1 MNHKNGQRRCFAI
14 PSDYRNLSR
23 KLSSGTGFACLKKNG
38 GVFRTA
44 FRMEVSMSEVQH
56 IRSLVRQAAV
66 YRAQGLLAESK
77 GKYEEILSFLGR
89 NQQFQNG
96 EKLAQAVRE
105 RLQDVD
111 RDIAEVR
118 SAPATPDLS
127 PQLQNLIK
135 KLFTFSKTREVAA
148 MEGATAL
155 AKFGQYEEAVGELQK
170 LLKEGVLP
178 TVAAKNI
185 LRCYLTLSLPHA
197 AAAQFKEWVRNDALS
212 KEDLKYVRDFLESS
226 LRKKGLREIIPV
238 LSGATDASIKS
249 QDDFLDISS
258 IKFFFNDGKR
268 HRYAVELDVIYQIG
282 NLISIVVSSA
292 DRALLDSMKIG
303 KTLPDIQF
311 YTPVTVFRGTGI
323 VSRKSIIEKGPRRG
337 NYLID
342 ITLSEN
348 C

>member
-1 MNHKNGQRRCFAI
+1 
-14 PSDYRNLSR
+14 
-23 KLSSGTGFACLKKNG
+23 
-38 GVFRTA
+38 
-44 FRMEVSMSEVQH
+44 MEVSMSEVQH
-56 IRSLVRQAAV
+56 IRSLVRQAAL

-77 GKYEEILSFLGR
+77 GKYEEILSFLGS

-96 EKLAQAVRE
+96 EKLAEAVKE
-105 RLQDVD
+105 RLQDVA
-111 RDIAEVR
+111 REFAEVR

-127 PQLQNLIK
+127 PQVQGLIK

-155 AKFGQYEEAVGELQK
+155 AKFGQYEEAVSELQK
-170 LLKEGVLP
+170 LLREGILP

-185 LRCYLTLSLPHA
+185 LRCYLTLSLPQA
-197 AAAQFKEWVRNDALS
+197 AVSQYKEWLRNDALS

-226 LRKKGLREIIPV
+226 LRKKGLREIIPA
-238 LSGATDASIKS
+238 LSGEMVANVKT

-258 IKFFFNDGKR
+258 IKIFFNDGKR

-292 DRALLDSMKIG
+292 DRTLLDSLKIG

-311 YTPVTVFRGTGI
+311 YTQVTVFRGTGI

-337 NYLID
+337 SYLVD

-348 C
+348 G

>member
-1 MNHKNGQRRCFAI
+1 M
-14 PSDYRNLSR
+14 
-23 KLSSGTGFACLKKNG
+23 GTSFACLKKNG
-38 GVFRTA
+38 GIFRTA
-44 FRMEVSMSEVQH
+44 FWMEVSMSEVQH
-56 IRSLVRQAAV
+56 VRSLVKQAAL

-77 GKYEEILSFLGR
+77 GKYEEILSLLGN
-89 NQQFQNG
+89 NQRFQNV
-96 EKLAQAVRE
+96 EKLAEAVKE

-111 RDIAEVR
+111 RNIAEIR
-118 SAPATPDLS
+118 SAPAARDLS
-127 PQLQNLIK
+127 PQLQSLIK

-185 LRCYLTLSLPHA
+185 LRCYLALSLPHA
-197 AAAQFKEWVRNDALS
+197 AVAQFKEWIRNETLS
-212 KEDLKYVRDFLESS
+212 KEDLKYVRDFLISS
-226 LRKKGLREIIPV
+226 LRKKGLREIIPALTGEIDTSV
-238 LSGATDASIKS
+238 KT

-258 IKFFFNDGKR
+258 IKIFFDDGKR

-282 NLISIVVSSA
+282 NLISIVISSA
-292 DRALLDSMKIG
+292 DRALLDSLKIG
-303 KTLPDIQF
+303 KTLSDIQF
-311 YTPVTVFRGTGI
+311 YTQVTVFRGTGI
-323 VSRKSIIEKGPRRG
+323 VSRKSIIEKGPRKG

-348 C
+348 G